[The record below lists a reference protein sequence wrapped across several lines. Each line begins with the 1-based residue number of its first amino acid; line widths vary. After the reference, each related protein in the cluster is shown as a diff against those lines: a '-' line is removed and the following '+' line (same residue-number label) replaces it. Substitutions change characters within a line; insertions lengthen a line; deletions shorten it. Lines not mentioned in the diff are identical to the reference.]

1 MVLSVDA
8 TIDRMSDAIA
18 SAIAWVLKKGAR
30 EEPVALTGKRNFDRV
45 VHASGHDCFDGAACP
60 WSSENVRSLGL
71 QYVSIPRLMLLL
83 SKRPLAPV
91 DPSVDAQVRTMEVVG
106 AVGERLSV
114 KPDRTAF
121 AQSIPIEIV
130 EAPYLWRHRYQDA
143 VAKAKHS
150 FRESEL
156 FCCYDSAIHSP
167 VAVVIDKSDHSVWS
181 CHRLLL
187 HIPSDSC

>member
-1 MVLSVDA
+1 
-8 TIDRMSDAIA
+8 
-18 SAIAWVLKKGAR
+18 
-30 EEPVALTGKRNFDRV
+30 
-45 VHASGHDCFDGAACP
+45 
-60 WSSENVRSLGL
+60 
-71 QYVSIPRLMLLL
+71 MLLL